1 MRHNVLYTLLFAAGI
16 CLVCSI
22 LVSGSAVALKDLQD
36 VNKTKYRQQ
45 NVLMAAG
52 LLQSNEK
59 ISDEEL
65 AQRFASIEAVVVDLE
80 TKEELPDVDPST
92 VDQKKMTTDPRA
104 SFSVDKNPAQV
115 QRVANLAVVFKK
127 FDAQGA
133 LEMVILPVEGK
144 GLWSTLYG
152 FLALSS
158 DYRTI
163 EGLAFYEH
171 KETPGLGGEVDNPS
185 WKALWPGRKAFDEDG
200 NLEIEVIKGRAG
212 PPSEAPY
219 KVDGMSG
226 ATITSRGVTYL
237 IHFWLGEAG
246 FGPYLNKLRANPG
259 GQVDGE
265 RSAA

>member
-1 MRHNVLYTLLFAAGI
+1 MRHNVLYTLGFAAAV

-22 LVSGSAVALKDLQD
+22 LVSGSAVSLKDLQD
-36 VNKTKYRQQ
+36 INKAKYRQQ

-52 LLQSNEK
+52 LLKAGEK

-65 AQRFASIEAVVVDLE
+65 ARRFASIKPVVVDLK
-80 TKEELPDVDPST
+80 THEELPDVDPTT
-92 VDQKKMTTDPRA
+92 VDQKKMTTDPRM
-104 SFSVDKNPAQV
+104 SFAVEKNAAQV
-115 QRVANLAVVFKK
+115 QRMAQQAVVFKK
-127 FDAQGA
+127 FDDQGK

-158 DYRTI
+158 DFRTI

-185 WKALWPGRKAFDEDG
+185 WKALWPGRRAYDDDW
-200 NLEIEVIKGRAG
+200 NVEIEVIKGQAG

-226 ATITSRGVTYL
+226 ATITSRGVTHL
-237 IHFWLGEAG
+237 IQFWLGETG
-246 FGPYLNKLRANPG
+246 FEPYLKKL
-259 GQVDGE
+259 E